1 MQVFFQSFSSNLSW
15 TQTITIF
22 YEHKSQLIK
31 LREVWNSQIKI
42 TLIYCGSSSSFLRI
56 LRVRRLYLQYH

>member
-1 MQVFFQSFSSNLSW
+1 MQVFFKSFSSNLSW
-15 TQTITIF
+15 AQEKKTITIF

-42 TLIYCGSSSSFLRI
+42 TLIYCGCSSYFFFFKNIKSA
-56 LRVRRLYLQYH
+56 